1 MLCHVPVTPHVLCLQ
16 ENLGSL
22 NSQLSSNGSGT
33 LPMNRFRPNLVLAG
47 VEGGAWTDDTWGS
60 VAIGGAQLSY
70 VKPCDRCKVTTI
82 NQETGE
88 EGTEPLTTLGQIR
101 WAAECTAALNAAAT
115 PALGAEKELSREPG
129 GAAECI
135 GRTTWTG
142 RYQQHQTT
150 VGATDQAAQVGG
162 GDGGAQQVVRYL
174 PTFSKPGGRCSVCS
188 GVQGPVLCGWC
199 SGQLRLFVATALAL
213 HVDRPAGS
221 VTVVGIMCS
230 RT

>member
-1 MLCHVPVTPHVLCLQ
+1 MVVSAPGMPQLQVPLIDPAAPAAPSQLKNVTVWEWSGVAADEGDEAAAWFSKYVERPVRLVRHLHASGLPQTVRPVDQEFAPGHSVKFADGFPLLITME

-101 WAAECTAALNAAAT
+101 GGKILGWAAQRKSWTHSVFFGWNAA
-115 PALGAEKELSREPG
+115 
-129 GAAECI
+129 
-135 GRTTWTG
+135 
-142 RYQQHQTT
+142 
-150 VGATDQAAQVGG
+150 V
-162 GDGGAQQVVRYL
+162 AQQG
-174 PTFSKPGGRCSVCS
+174 TISVGDS
-188 GVQGPVLCGWC
+188 
-199 SGQLRLFVATALAL
+199 VAVIAERA
-213 HVDRPAGS
+213 
-221 VTVVGIMCS
+221 
-230 RT
+230 